1 MSKEKDWQS
10 SLGTHVPCNESQTF
24 LLFMATSAGMLD
36 WDSTSIVFTKRTL
49 IEFLK

>member
-1 MSKEKDWQS
+1 MEKEKDWQVN
-10 SLGTHVPCNESQTF
+10 LGTPVSCNDCEV
-24 LLFMATSAGMLD
+24 LFSMIIPAGMLD